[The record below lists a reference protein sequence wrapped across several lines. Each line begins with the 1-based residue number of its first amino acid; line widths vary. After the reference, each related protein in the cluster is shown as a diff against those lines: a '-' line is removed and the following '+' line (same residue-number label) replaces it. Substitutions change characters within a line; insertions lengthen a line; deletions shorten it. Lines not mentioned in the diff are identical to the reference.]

1 MTDIAATSVGTQLQ
15 ANILALKLQLQRDA
29 GVVALVEQA
38 AEPAAPKAQASAS
51 RSAGVDILV

>member
-38 AEPAAPKAQASAS
+38 AEPAKPKAQASAS

>member
-38 AEPAAPKAQASAS
+38 AKPAEPGTEPLAS
-51 RSAGVDILV
+51 RSTGVDILV